1 VILAIG
7 TIALFA
13 GYPII
18 AHFTSSTL
26 STNGA
31 YNLGGINATGQVP
44 DIPGMPRMIDPDT
57 PQEFMTRTGFDG
69 NSDWELVFSDE
80 FNEDGRTFYEGDDP
94 FWQGESENSS
104 SRSERGRVS
113 DTRSGTTY
121 ETLRV
126 EYDSADT
133 SPFLGGILLVPLVL
147 YAIAPQHVWP
157 LTTGVDLHY
166 WGTVDFEYYHPSA
179 ATTKDGNLVITI
191 SQENIGDLNFK
202 SAMLQS
208 WNKLC
213 FQNNF
218 YIEVNVQYPGTPD
231 ITGFW
236 PGVWTMGNLGRPGY
250 GATNEGTWPY
260 SYDSCDAGTMPNQ
273 TWANMTGPTAALTTG
288 TEGNNG
294 ILSL

>member
-1 VILAIG
+1 V
-7 TIALFA
+7 
-13 GYPII
+13 
-18 AHFTSSTL
+18 
-26 STNGA
+26 
-31 YNLGGINATGQVP
+31 
-44 DIPGMPRMIDPDT
+44 
-57 PQEFMTRTGFDG
+57 
-69 NSDWELVFSDE
+69 
-80 FNEDGRTFYEGDDP
+80 TF
-94 FWQGESENSS
+94 
-104 SRSERGRVS
+104 
-113 DTRSGTTY
+113 
-121 ETLRV
+121 
-126 EYDSADT
+126 
-133 SPFLGGILLVPLVL
+133 VL
-147 YAIAPQHVWP
+147 DAIAPQHVCP